1 MENIMDLVKVE
12 RNENY
17 GLVVSSRVIAK
28 GMGKRHTHVLE
39 GIDKIIENQS
49 AEISADSISTD
60 LRRLIFTSNYKDGK
74 NRNYREYLLT
84 KDGFILYMFNI
95 QGYNK
100 FKLAYINEFNRME
113 RLLNQQ
119 RLLPMPNSDKVSIPL
134 DKAVHWAKIKEIANK
149 ANEVR
154 SDTYRKIC
162 KLSQDLAMITN
173 QIDELSGMTF
183 EVENL
188 LDQIEN

>member
-28 GMGKRHTHVLE
+28 GMGKRHAHVLE

-113 RLLNQQ
+113 RLLKQQ
-119 RLLPMPNSDKVSIPL
+119 RLLPMPKSDKVSIPL

>member
-60 LRRLIFTSNYKDGK
+60 LRRLIFTSNY
-74 NRNYREYLLT
+74 
-84 KDGFILYMFNI
+84 I
-95 QGYNK
+95 
-100 FKLAYINEFNRME
+100 
-113 RLLNQQ
+113 
-119 RLLPMPNSDKVSIPL
+119 RLLP
-134 DKAVHWAKIKEIANK
+134 
-149 ANEVR
+149 
-154 SDTYRKIC
+154 
-162 KLSQDLAMITN
+162 SQ
-173 QIDELSGMTF
+173 TF
-183 EVENL
+183 
-188 LDQIEN
+188 